1 MQQVKPHH
9 FHLAAAGVLG
19 LAAKLPWTPSLE
31 AVLALDG
38 RNFAMLSSEEREA
51 LQFYQDQGRKF
62 DVSVAILSDADPKEL
77 ELASRAQAD
86 DIMKRANSHVQIT
99 LGPDAQERFKL
110 MRLCKEH
117 GRSEEFYV
125 IKLNDMP
132 YVREHI

>member
-1 MQQVKPHH
+1 MKKPQ
-9 FHLAAAGVLG
+9 
-19 LAAKLPWTPSLE
+19 LPWTPSLE

-125 IKLNDMP
+125 IKLN
-132 YVREHI
+132 E